1 MAANKFIA
9 EVDAPEFGEGYTIRL
24 DMHGQGIL
32 ETEFGVFEFAGKVGL
47 GIGVLSATYLLAFLK
62 VALRGPDG
70 AVVKEVPEIAPPIE
84 PIGRK
89 CQDAFALFRYGKT
102 YEDWVAANENQQ
114 PQKAAKANPTKA
126 TKA

>member
-1 MAANKFIA
+1 
-9 EVDAPEFGEGYTIRL
+9 
-24 DMHGQGIL
+24 MHGQGVL
-32 ETEFGVFEFAGKVGL
+32 ETEFGAFEFAGKVSFGL
-47 GIGVLSATYLLAFLK
+47 AVLSSTYLLAFLK

-70 AVVKEVPEIAPPIE
+70 AVVKDLPEVPPPIE

-102 YEDWVAANENQQ
+102 FEAWAADNENEQS
-114 PQKAAKANPTKA
+114 KKKTVTTAKA

>member
-9 EVDAPEFGEGYTIRL
+9 EVDAPEFGEGFTIRL

-32 ETEFGVFEFAGKVGL
+32 ETEFGAFDFAHKVGL
-47 GIGVLSATYLLAFLK
+47 GIAVMSATYLLAFLK

-70 AVVKEVPEIAPPIE
+70 AVVKELPDVPPPIE
-84 PIGRK
+84 PIGK
-89 CQDAFALFRYGKT
+89 CLDAFALYRYGKT
-102 YEDWVAANENQQ
+102 HDEWVADNENQQ
-114 PQKAAKANPTKA
+114 PQKATKANPTKA